1 MTNLVHPVSVHQWK
15 CLVKKMH
22 DMKEILL
29 LVLFWAGSISAQN
42 TPQDISR
49 SFDRFIKEQ
58 DSLRKT
64 HVGKEYPAKFQFMTL
79 EGDTVNEKMLS
90 GKVTFFNF
98 WFESCAPCVAE
109 FGALDDL
116 YRKYKDN
123 PDFRFVTFSTDR
135 PEDIKKTLR
144 KHDLHFPVCHISRS
158 EVAKMNFNQGFPTN
172 IVIGKDRTVL
182 YLFSG
187 GPIEDDRAREMVK
200 KIERIICE
208 NL

>member
-1 MTNLVHPVSVHQWK
+1 
-15 CLVKKMH
+15 
-22 DMKEILL
+22 MKVFLL
-29 LVLFWAGSISAQN
+29 LVVFWAGAVSAQD
-42 TPQDISR
+42 TPKGMQDYLYR
-49 SFDRFIKEQ
+49 LLMEQ
-58 DSLRKT
+58 DSLCRS
-64 HVGKEYPAKFQFMTL
+64 HVGKVYPAKFRFTTL
-79 EGDTVNEKMLS
+79 EGDTVDEKMLS

-98 WFESCAPCVAE
+98 WFESCVPCVAE

-123 PDFRFVTFSTDR
+123 PGFRFVTFSTDR

-182 YLFSG
+182 YLFCG
-187 GPIEDDRAREMVK
+187 GEIEEDRARERVK